1 MMGAVQMLPMGSVLK
16 RKKHTTIF
24 LCANKILGPF
34 DPMENV
40 CLLVAAYLEYD
51 DLHLETFVS
60 FII

>member
-1 MMGAVQMLPMGSVLK
+1 MTGAVRMLPMGPFLK
-16 RKKHTTIF
+16 GKKHRTVF
-24 LCANKILGPF
+24 LCSNKILGPF

-40 CLLVAAYLEYD
+40 CLLVTAKLEYD

>member
-1 MMGAVQMLPMGSVLK
+1 MLPMGPFLK
-16 RKKHTTIF
+16 GKKHRTVF
-24 LCANKILGPF
+24 LCSNKILGPF

-40 CLLVAAYLEYD
+40 SLLVTAKLEYD